1 MAYQNN
7 LIVRDILVVSDFFH
21 LKKCYNDYLGAY
33 TFAWLSNCFLRIK
46 T

>member
-21 LKKCYNDYLGAY
+21 LKNATMTILVHIPLHGCPIVSLG
-33 TFAWLSNCFLRIK
+33 
-46 T
+46 